1 MNAITQPETSIN
13 SNHLTLTDVWQLVVA
28 VVCDP
33 VAEACN
39 DNTLAFNEH
48 NWIISLPVAVLNV
61 N

>member
-1 MNAITQPETSIN
+1 M
-13 SNHLTLTDVWQLVVA
+13 LVVNLYKCLFVLRNVFDDAYWFLEVA

-33 VAEACN
+33 VVGTCS
-39 DNTLAFNEH
+39 DNTFTFNEH